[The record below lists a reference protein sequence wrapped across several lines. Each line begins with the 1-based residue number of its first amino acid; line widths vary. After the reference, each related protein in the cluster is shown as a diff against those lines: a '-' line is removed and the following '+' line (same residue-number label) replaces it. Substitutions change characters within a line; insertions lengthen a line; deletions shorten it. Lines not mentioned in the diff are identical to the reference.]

1 MRLCCVHFGRRH
13 LHTIGMG
20 HHQYMQRTRS
30 LELWLLDVSTH
41 VHRGGRLVKKR
52 SCMIPCDE
60 GVLGN
65 MVCECSPFVLRLPP
79 IPKIW
84 AKWRSC
90 LLSIPGRYR
99 MDRVDSND
107 GSVAPQHATIVMP
120 HNGFCPRMTCCEG
133 R

>member
-1 MRLCCVHFGRRH
+1 
-13 LHTIGMG
+13 
-20 HHQYMQRTRS
+20 
-30 LELWLLDVSTH
+30 
-41 VHRGGRLVKKR
+41 KKR
-52 SCMIPCDE
+52 SRVIPCDE

-90 LLSIPGRYR
+90 LLSIPDRYG

-107 GSVAPQHATIVMP
+107 DSVASQYATIVRP
-120 HNGFCPRMTCCEG
+120 HDGFSPRMTCCGG
-133 R
+133 RERAMLILTPAETSWLRAYHNLLATEFPGCVEEISIF